1 MTPSTTTQNPL
12 GLPDAYQPAAF
23 SPTQTSGLATGSSE
37 LRHTMHICRMYHGIM
52 TNADHTAR
60 EAARVHLLATLN
72 LACLLRDLQQQA
84 RLNGISAVALY
95 KGNKCK
101 PDDQA
106 RAMELAGG
114 NLLPFTYRTG
124 RNYIKVLEGV
134 EDRMQKGGMPPAECV
149 QVLREHAANLLSGAY
164 DDPNESSSALWTPY
178 LTADS
183 LRQAY
188 LELAPAKPEAPT
200 LSEVLDDT
208 VDAPTPFASWEEQR
222 AKIVSDFGGLWSS
235 LDTFVEEFSRYTTSA
250 DREAQASK
258 LEDAARR
265 LRAMKTQPD
274 LPGINPNRQ

>member
-1 MTPSTTTQNPL
+1 MTTNTTLSL
-12 GLPDAYQPAAF
+12 GP
-23 SPTQTSGLATGSSE
+23 GLARPEALTAGTGQSAE
-37 LRHTMHICRMYHGIM
+37 LVHTLHFCRMYHGIM
-52 TNADHTAR
+52 TNAAHAAR

-72 LACLLRDLQQQA
+72 LACLLRDLQKQA
-84 RLNGISAVALY
+84 RIARIPVAALY
-95 KGNKCK
+95 QGNKCK
-101 PDDQA
+101 AEEQS
-106 RAMELAGG
+106 RAAELTGG

>member
-1 MTPSTTTQNPL
+1 MTTNTTLSL
-12 GLPDAYQPAAF
+12 GP
-23 SPTQTSGLATGSSE
+23 GLARPEALTAGTGQSAE
-37 LRHTMHICRMYHGIM
+37 LIHTLHFCRMYHGIM
-52 TNADHTAR
+52 TNAEHAAR
-60 EAARVHLLATLN
+60 EAARVHLMATLN

-84 RLNGISAVALY
+84 RLNRIPAAALY
-95 KGNKCK
+95 KGNKCT
-101 PDDQA
+101 PEDQA
-106 RAMELAGG
+106 RAAEITGG
-114 NLLPFTYRTG
+114 NLLPFTYKTG
-124 RNYIKVLEGV
+124 RNYCKVLEAV
-134 EDRMQKGGMPPAECV
+134 ENRMMQQGGMTPADIT
-149 QVLREHAANLLSGAY
+149 QIIGQHSANLLTGAY
-164 DDPNESSSALWTPY
+164 DNPNESTAELWTPY

-188 LELAPAKPEAPT
+188 LELAPAKPAAPT

>member
-1 MTPSTTTQNPL
+1 MTTNTTLSL
-12 GLPDAYQPAAF
+12 GP
-23 SPTQTSGLATGSSE
+23 GLARPEALTAGTGQSAE
-37 LRHTMHICRMYHGIM
+37 LVHTLHFCRMYHGIM
-52 TNADHTAR
+52 TNAAHAAR

-84 RLNGISAVALY
+84 RLNGIPAVAPY

-101 PDDQA
+101 PEDQA

-114 NLLPFTYRTG
+114 TLLPFTYKTSRT
-124 RNYIKVLEGV
+124 YIKVLEGV
-134 EDRMQKGGMPPAECV
+134 EDRMQQQGGMTPAECV

-188 LELAPAKPEAPT
+188 LELAPAKPAAPT

-222 AKIVSDFGGLWSS
+222 AKIVSDFGGLWCS

>member
-1 MTPSTTTQNPL
+1 M
-12 GLPDAYQPAAF
+12 
-23 SPTQTSGLATGSSE
+23 
-37 LRHTMHICRMYHGIM
+37 
-52 TNADHTAR
+52 
-60 EAARVHLLATLN
+60 ATLN
-72 LACLLRDLQQQA
+72 LACLLRKLQQQA
-84 RLNGISAVALY
+84 RINHIPAISLY
-95 KGNKCK
+95 QGNKCK
-101 PDDQA
+101 AEEQS
-106 RAMELAGG
+106 RAAELTGG
-114 NLLPFTYRTG
+114 TLLPFSYRTA
-124 RNYIKVLEGV
+124 RTYIKVLECV
-134 EDRMQKGGMPPAECV
+134 ETRMQQQGGMTPAECV
-149 QVLREHAANLLSGAY
+149 QVLSAHVANMLSGSY
-164 DDPNESSSALWTPY
+164 DDPDAATEALWSPY

-222 AKIVSDFGGLWSS
+222 AKIVSDFGGLWCS